1 MRRYFFIALLCLGLS
16 SLLVPILAAEPK
28 DEAPDPRAQALL
40 TRFVQVM
47 QTEDEGLRIQACLPY
62 LHSSLLTADGKD
74 LTPDVKN
81 FQFQKASKN
90 AKWYELPVKITRVR
104 PRSGSDFSG
113 REYNYFIARKEDGA
127 GPPASVT
134 VFFPDDGGEPKI
146 LYMGSL

>member
-1 MRRYFFIALLCLGLS
+1 MRHCFFIALLCLGLS
-16 SLLVPILAAEPK
+16 SLLVPALAADSK
-28 DEAPDPRAQALL
+28 DESPDPRAQALL
-40 TRFVQVM
+40 TRFVQVL
-47 QTEDEGLRIQACLPY
+47 QTQDEGQRIQACLPH

-104 PRSGSDFSG
+104 PRDSSDYSG

-127 GPPASVT
+127 GPPAPVT
-134 VFFPDDGGEPKI
+134 IFFPDNGGEPKI